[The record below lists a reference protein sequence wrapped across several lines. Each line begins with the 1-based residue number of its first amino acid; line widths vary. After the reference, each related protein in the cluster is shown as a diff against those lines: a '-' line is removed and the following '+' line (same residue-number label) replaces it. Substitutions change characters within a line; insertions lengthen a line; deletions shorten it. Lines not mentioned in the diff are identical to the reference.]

1 MNFISKIKDLI
12 QNKYKSFK
20 KTTNHSMNS
29 IFLLSK
35 QEIEEA
41 HFNLFID
48 GKSTFLDVG
57 LKLRK
62 DQKIELFLPWKSES
76 PDDLFKIIKEKE
88 VLCALFNQHLNINSS
103 TGSSQYITA
112 DLGAKKF
119 DVVCA
124 KVNKVEINYD
134 TYTKFTIE
142 RHSTATSDIAYLRL
156 RFKGTKTNFFNKCHT
171 GSDAAI
177 SPVRESIEV
186 IDFRIN
192 EVRSVYWEEFP
203 TDIENT
209 PGIKKLHF
217 FLLKSYK
224 EVNTLANPSYH
235 RCRELEDKPWETYL
249 PNRDADD
256 ATLAYHWKS
265 EDEIIEKGHYAI
277 LAIFNRKQTSI
288 SKVVLYI
295 CIIIFISW
303 LSCYIFEWSKPHLPF
318 LNQLNESSHNKSISV
333 KEMDTS
339 LSQENSFNSHRIK

>member
-1 MNFISKIKDLI
+1 MKLISKAKDFI
-12 QNKYKSFK
+12 QNKNEFFK

-29 IFLLSK
+29 VFLLSEN
-35 QEIEEA
+35 EIEEA

-76 PDDLFKIIKEKE
+76 PEDLFNIIKKQE
-88 VLCALFNQHLNINSS
+88 VLCALFNQHLKINSS
-103 TGSSQYITA
+103 TGSNQYITA

-124 KVNKVEINYD
+124 KVNKENINYD

-142 RHSTATSDIAYLRL
+142 RPSTATSDIAYLRL
-156 RFKGTKTNFFNKCHT
+156 RFKGTKSNFFNKCHT
-171 GSDAAI
+171 GSDAAV
-177 SPVRESIEV
+177 SPVKESIEV

-203 TDIENT
+203 TNIQNT

-217 FLLKSYK
+217 FLLKSYR

-249 PNRDADD
+249 PNRDDDD

-265 EDEIIEKGHYAI
+265 ENEILEKGHYAI
-277 LAIFNRKQTSI
+277 LATFNKKQTSI
-288 SKVVLYI
+288 TKVIIYI
-295 CIIIFISW
+295 CIIILISW
-303 LSCYIFEWSKPHLPF
+303 FSCYIFEWSKPYLPF
-318 LNQLNESSHNKSISV
+318 LNQPNDLSHNESSPIKELNVLPPQEKSV
-333 KEMDTS
+333 
-339 LSQENSFNSHRIK
+339 NSHNIK

>member
-1 MNFISKIKDLI
+1 MNIISKAKDFI
-12 QNKYKSFK
+12 QNKNEFFK

-29 IFLLSK
+29 IFLLSID
-35 QEIEEA
+35 EIKEA

-57 LKLRK
+57 LKLGK
-62 DQKIELFLPWKSES
+62 DQKIELFLPWKSEV
-76 PDDLFKIIKEKE
+76 PEDLFKIIKEQD
-88 VLCALFNQHLNINSS
+88 VLCALFNQHLNIN
-103 TGSSQYITA
+103 TPTNNSQYITA
-112 DLGAKKF
+112 DLGDKKF

-124 KVNKVEINYD
+124 KVNKEEIKYD

-142 RHSTATSDIAYLRL
+142 PHKTSTNEEAYLRL
-156 RFKGTKTNFFNKCHT
+156 RFEGTRTNFFNKCHT

-177 SPVRESIEV
+177 SPFKESIEV

-203 TDIENT
+203 SDIKVT
-209 PGIKKLHF
+209 PKINKLHF

-235 RCRELEDKPWETYL
+235 RCRELEDKPWKTYL
-249 PNRDADD
+249 PNRDGND

-265 EDEIIEKGHYAI
+265 EDEIPEKNHYAI
-277 LAIFNRKQTSI
+277 LAIFNKKQTSI
-288 SKVVLYI
+288 SKVLIYI

-318 LNQLNESSHNKSISV
+318 LNQPNDSSHNESSPL
-333 KEMDTS
+333 KEMNVS
-339 LSQENSFNSHRIK
+339 PPQEKTVNSHNIK